1 MYIKSVS
8 RPVNAFLP
16 IFWAFV
22 ILCFLVGLRLSYQS
36 VYKSAIFR
44 RFLVWF
50 RLRFGSRLQQSAI
63 NAEEQVRRTQNL
75 IFSYKIYF
83 PLRTQHSWWKQPRLR
98 PDSPGGSGHWMLSE
112 ECQ

>member
-1 MYIKSVS
+1 MIF

-22 ILCFLVGLRLSYQS
+22 IMCFLVGLRLSYQS

-50 RLRFGSRLQQSAI
+50 RLRFGNRLHQSA
-63 NAEEQVRRTQNL
+63 AEEEVEQLYETR
-75 IFSYKIYF
+75 
-83 PLRTQHSWWKQPRLR
+83 QHFVCSAKT
-98 PDSPGGSGHWMLSE
+98 DTAV
-112 ECQ
+112 